1 MSLAKLEFVHQDN
14 KEEKMN
20 LKEKLMEDYPQFSKY
35 QIIEDAERKVDADEN
50 NRGENSQN

>member
-1 MSLAKLEFVHQDN
+1 
-14 KEEKMN
+14 MN